1 MHKLQ
6 TAKRPVCLSACARL
20 RRNRAPCPKRAICA
34 SAGVRANPEIRR
46 DPASCANRHVS
57 VQSARLRPRTRARMA
72 SLVAFGCPLRTYG
85 LVPADGS
92 QSSLRP
98 RVHPRRESRMK
109 PPGADARRT
118 GARPSRLGGEPN
130 STRVTDSGDLAKQAR
145 RPHAKAT
152 SAQRPRPGVDK
163 YLARGA
169 RLTAEGPSRR
179 VVGRGKSPEPRQE
192 ETGG

>member
-1 MHKLQ
+1 MPKWKLAGSVPRV
-6 TAKRPVCLSACARL
+6 TLGLKKDNAAKSGM
-20 RRNRAPCPKRAICA
+20 K
-34 SAGVRANPEIRR
+34 AGFFA
-46 DPASCANRHVS
+46 PASNRQPSRMPVS
-57 VQSARLRPRTRARMA
+57 VRMA

-145 RPHAKAT
+145 RPHAKAN

>member
-1 MHKLQ
+1 
-6 TAKRPVCLSACARL
+6 
-20 RRNRAPCPKRAICA
+20 
-34 SAGVRANPEIRR
+34 
-46 DPASCANRHVS
+46 
-57 VQSARLRPRTRARMA
+57 
-72 SLVAFGCPLRTYG
+72 
-85 LVPADGS
+85 
-92 QSSLRP
+92 
-98 RVHPRRESRMK
+98 MK
-109 PPGADARRT
+109 PSGADARRT

-130 STRVTDSGDLAKQAR
+130 STRVSDSGDLAKQAR